1 MAIRYNPS
9 GLSDN
14 IKLCI
19 DAGNVKSYPGS
30 GTSITDLCTSTV
42 GSLVNGPTYSST
54 NSGNLVFDGINDYGV
69 VNISTTTVNCGEVWI
84 YLSAN
89 VTPEADMSTTTG
101 IQFASFSYEP
111 GGAYSGAYDGFTL
124 GSWTGGANNETIGY
138 FHGGNSFRFITD
150 TVFAGWHQIGINW
163 NSSSLSYD
171 IFVDGA
177 IKTTYNAH
185 SFWGNIGQFTTT
197 KVTIG
202 SGTAAASQY
211 FFNGKVSVARL
222 YNVPLTS
229 QQILNNFNSLRGRY
243 GI

>member
-14 IKLCI
+14 LKLCI

-101 IQFASFSYEP
+101 YQCASFSYQP
-111 GGAYSGAYDGFTL
+111 GGAYGGGYDGFTL
-124 GSWTGGANNETIGY
+124 GSWTGSATNETIGY
-138 FHGGNSFRFITD
+138 FHGGGAFRLIRD
-150 TVFAGWHQIGINW
+150 TVLAGWHQIGINW
-163 NSSSLSYD
+163 NSSSSSYD
-171 IFVDGA
+171 IFVDGF
-177 IKTTYNAH
+177 IKTTYTAD
-185 SFWGNIGQFTTT
+185 SFYGNIGQFTTT

-202 SGTAAASQY
+202 ASTGTASQY

-229 QQILNNFNSLRGRY
+229 QQILDNFNSLRGRY